1 MDILWN
7 IIWCLVQLSSFE
19 ENKREIRLMG
29 GMPLILSLL
38 KDKSLEAQ
46 LAANNTDSSNS
57 NQNSSQSNNKITC
70 TNDSDENQ
78 AM

>member
-1 MDILWN
+1 M
-7 IIWCLVQLSSFE
+7 QLSSFE

-38 KDKSLEAQ
+38 KDKGLEAQ

-57 NQNSSQSNNKITC
+57 NQNSSSNQNKAMC
-70 TNDSDENQ
+70 PNESEENQ
-78 AM
+78 AL